1 MSKCIEHEGLR
12 CDLIYSSWYSSIFK
26 IVENPKKL
34 SLPEIAIILNKKTG
48 NKDIYYYIDLGNDRI
63 KIVDDWWPG
72 I

>member
-1 MSKCIEHEGLR
+1 MTECIEHEGLR
-12 CDLIYSSWYSSIFK
+12 CNLVYSGWYSYIFK

-34 SLPEIAIILNKKTG
+34 SLSEIASILNKKIG
-48 NKDIYYYIDLGNDRI
+48 NKDIYYYVDLGRNRI